1 MSKDLPDP
9 ESVSAFI
16 AKLEPEFASLIESIR
31 QIILETDKEIAE
43 RIKWN
48 SPCFYYTGPMLPFN
62 PKEYKRD
69 LIVLNVRKNMAL
81 LVFPTGAVIP
91 DTTGVLEGNY
101 TDGRRLIPFKTKEEV
116 AARKNDLQRVIRQ
129 WLELVER

>member
-48 SPCFYYTGPMLPFN
+48 SPCFYYTGPMLPFK

-69 LIVLNVRKNMAL
+69 LMLLNVLKNM
-81 LVFPTGAVIP
+81 
-91 DTTGVLEGNY
+91 
-101 TDGRRLIPFKTKEEV
+101 
-116 AARKNDLQRVIRQ
+116 
-129 WLELVER
+129 